1 MKLSFVSDKIV
12 YHTKISYLGM
22 IGGTNV
28 KETVW
33 RLLSK
38 TINNILAQQM
48 NWTGVNG
55 KRAFKNLTLKDVFG
69 AVRRNSLTSKVT
81 DEEIE
86 VIVKRWFQLAG
97 DRAGGRRAREN

>member
-1 MKLSFVSDKIV
+1 MLEFEEKLRSQTDLKKSL
-12 YHTKISYLGM
+12 ISYLGM

-38 TINNILAQQM
+38 TINNTLAQQM
-48 NWTGVNG
+48 NWTSVNG
-55 KRAFKNLTLKDVFG
+55 KIAFKNLTLKDVVFG
-69 AVRRNSLTSKVT
+69 AGRRNSLTSKVT

-86 VIVKRWFQLAG
+86 AIVKRWF
-97 DRAGGRRAREN
+97 